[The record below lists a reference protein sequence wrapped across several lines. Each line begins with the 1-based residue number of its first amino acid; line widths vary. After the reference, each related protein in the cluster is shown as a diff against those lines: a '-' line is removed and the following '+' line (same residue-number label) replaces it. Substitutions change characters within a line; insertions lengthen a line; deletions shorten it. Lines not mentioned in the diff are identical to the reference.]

1 MKNKKKYSN
10 VWLAFVNIKAKESF
24 NFIDLIDFG
33 EKGVKVNYSG
43 AWANILVKANNINEA
58 IEIIPQGLNE
68 LNFEVVFIDKIEN
81 MESLIEYDEV
91 NDEVKSEV
99 SWLIK
104 SNFVFKISDKL
115 FPYE

>member
-1 MKNKKKYSN
+1 MENIKNFKN
-10 VWLAFVNIKAKESF
+10 TWLAFVNIKAKNNF
-24 NFIDLIDFG
+24 NFIDLIDFA
-33 EKGVKVNYSG
+33 EEDTNINYTG
-43 AWANILVKANNINEA
+43 AWANIIVKADNVNEA
-58 IEIIPQGLNE
+58 IEIIPQGLEE

-91 NDEVKSEV
+91 NEGVKSEV
-99 SWLIK
+99 DWLMK